1 MKGLRFILTLYSK
14 RKKKNEYVRSLV
26 ITIPIP
32 FQKII
37 IISHLSVASS
47 QFSIYKIVRSNF
59 RSNHTH
65 VSQNQQRKSVNYL
78 NRQIRSDYGS
88 ALHGSFPQSSSP
100 VTVQHY
106 RIRTYQSK
114 HSQTADLGIPLLV
127 GALNEIKVEKGK
139 AYSHANVHH
148 SILMAKNETKTTRL
162 KR

>member
-1 MKGLRFILTLYSK
+1 M
-14 RKKKNEYVRSLV
+14 
-26 ITIPIP
+26 
-32 FQKII
+32 
-37 IISHLSVASS
+37 
-47 QFSIYKIVRSNF
+47 
-59 RSNHTH
+59 
-65 VSQNQQRKSVNYL
+65 
-78 NRQIRSDYGS
+78 
-88 ALHGSFPQSSSP
+88 HGSFPQSSSP

-139 AYSHANVHH
+139 AYSHANVHQ